1 MCSLGSQDPHETGD
15 ISKFELIPS
24 LQESAFCGP
33 ERESC
38 VENQTLRDKSCLVP
52 CTGLYADIA
61 DDSLEQTTQVLI
73 EGNCDVLSLIFL

>member
-1 MCSLGSQDPHETGD
+1 MLLTERCYLFLLGLLLSTDV
-15 ISKFELIPS
+15 
-24 LQESAFCGP
+24 
-33 ERESC
+33 ESC

-73 EGNCDVLSLIFL
+73 EGNCDLLSLTFF